1 VKRTN
6 KGSSFDEWLKEEGIY
21 EEVTAAAIKRVLAR
35 QIKHA
40 MEERRLSKS
49 EVARRMHTSRAALD
63 RLLDPRNSSVTLNT
77 LYKAAAAVG
86 RQVRLELA

>member
-1 VKRTN
+1 MKREN

-21 EEVTAAAIKRVLAR
+21 EEVSATAVKRVLAR
-35 QIKHA
+35 QIEKA
-40 MEERRLSKS
+40 MEERRLSKA

-63 RLLDPRNSSVTLNT
+63 RLLDPQNGSVTLKT

-86 RQVRLELA
+86 RQVRLELV